1 MSFDAGVAWYLIR
14 DCCTN
19 DFIWLG
25 CQPLLPQH
33 AAALGFDLTYLSIHD
48 RETTLKNIDTI
59 LEHIREDLP
68 RNFAWCERPEDRRA
82 GNNDTRVLV
91 RQGPL
96 MALNAQTGCNFPA

>member
-19 DFIWLG
+19 DFIWLA

-68 RNFAWCERPEDRRA
+68 RDVAWCERPEDRR
-82 GNNDTRVLV
+82 RWKQ
-91 RQGPL
+91 RHSRSR
-96 MALNAQTGCNFPA
+96 PARPPDGSERPNGL